1 MLLKLLILMIRH
13 DDPRIFTQIHLRG
26 YGAYKVNPADGTTL
40 IANMTCQLDPI
51 FTTNIATFVGDFDNV
66 IVYPIPNASVP
77 AVPNSNTTLI
87 NDITAA
93 LPLSLLDGQSANG
106 NAFADF
112 VQGLID
118 AYPGQVTPNTT
129 VESMLQGM
137 FEISGLSVNGY
148 WSSKLLASG
157 SPEGPF
163 SRSVSGNLT
172 YDLYGWNG
180 DVRGVAGLIP
190 FTVIATIGLLL
201 LVWSYDGGSRLHYDP
216 SGKCFASTPKLS
228 SNASHF
234 TVDPV
239 SLVVASA
246 AGDFGW
252 VTDVDIETDNMKSLS
267 TGFAYQKVDGRWALT
282 GLPQPFIGKEE

>member
-1 MLLKLLILMIRH
+1 MRLQLCWLHKSLEPISCWLLSALLQIKHNTYVAQTAYLNDQR
-13 DDPRIFTQIHLRG
+13 DERRIFTQIHLRG
-26 YGAYKVNPADGTTL
+26 YGAYKVNPVDGTTL

-51 FTTNIATFVGDFDNV
+51 FTTNIATFVGDFDSV
-66 IVYPIPNASVP
+66 IVYPIPNTSVP

-93 LPLSLLDGQSANG
+93 LPLSLLDGQSVNG

-112 VQGLID
+112 IQGLID
-118 AYPGQVTPNTT
+118 AYPGQVKPNET

-190 FTVIATIGLLL
+190 FTVIAIVGLLL

-216 SGKCFASTPKLS
+216 SGKCFAF
-228 SNASHF
+228 NAKF
-234 TVDPV
+234 V
-239 SLVVASA
+239 L
-246 AGDFGW
+246 
-252 VTDVDIETDNMKSLS
+252 
-267 TGFAYQKVDGRWALT
+267 
-282 GLPQPFIGKEE
+282 